1 VTKARNQEKMKV
13 RLDEAEATDLV
24 ANPEE
29 MEPELE
35 HQEVLR
41 KRPWWR

>member
-1 VTKARNQEKMKV
+1 
-13 RLDEAEATDLV
+13 LV

-41 KRPWWR
+41 KRPWWRWSRHLRTDTGTAILP